1 MDSAHETSWCAGS
14 YKPRIER
21 RRVSPQATTHER
33 QSDRKPSPDRSD
45 GSEPH
50 RRLPALTSESP
61 EPKGIPGAD
70 PSAMDQDKT
79 RTTMLVRETF
89 KCRPPINSAPKM
101 RNDDRA
107 TDNQA
112 DGEALENLG
121 TGDAL
126 LGTPGEMIRD
136 AVITPQHQGSDEAEQ
151 LLGLD
156 VERAGLVGAGVERK
170 EAVDDEVPFIE
181 NLDVQ
186 TRAELDEVLERSV
199 VLVRSLIA
207 TLYGR

>member
-1 MDSAHETSWCAGS
+1 MD
-14 YKPRIER
+14 YP
-21 RRVSPQATTHER
+21 
-33 QSDRKPSPDRSD
+33 
-45 GSEPH
+45 
-50 RRLPALTSESP
+50 
-61 EPKGIPGAD
+61 
-70 PSAMDQDKT
+70 KT

-101 RNDDRA
+101 RNDNRA

-112 DGEALENLG
+112 DGETLEDLG
-121 TGDAL
+121 TSDPL
-126 LGTPGEMIRD
+126 LGAAGEMIRD
-136 AVITPQHQGSDEAEQ
+136 AVITPQHQRSDEAEQ

-156 VERAGLVGAGVERK
+156 VELARLVGAGVEGEK
-170 EAVDDEVPFIE
+170 PVDDEVPFIE

>member
-1 MDSAHETSWCAGS
+1 MD
-14 YKPRIER
+14 Y
-21 RRVSPQATTHER
+21 PQAHTTM
-33 QSDRKPSPDRSD
+33 
-45 GSEPH
+45 
-50 RRLPALTSESP
+50 LTSEP
-61 EPKGIPGAD
+61 
-70 PSAMDQDKT
+70 
-79 RTTMLVRETF
+79 F
-89 KCRPPINSAPKM
+89 KLRPPFNSAPKM
-101 RNDDRA
+101 RNNDRA

-126 LGTPGEMIRD
+126 LGAAGEMIRD
-136 AVITPQHQGSDEAEQ
+136 AVITPQHQRSDETEQ

-156 VERAGLVGAGVERK
+156 VERAGFVGAGVERK

-186 TRAELDEVLERSV
+186 TRAELDEVLERSI

>member
-1 MDSAHETSWCAGS
+1 
-14 YKPRIER
+14 
-21 RRVSPQATTHER
+21 
-33 QSDRKPSPDRSD
+33 
-45 GSEPH
+45 
-50 RRLPALTSESP
+50 
-61 EPKGIPGAD
+61 
-70 PSAMDQDKT
+70 
-79 RTTMLVRETF
+79 
-89 KCRPPINSAPKM
+89 M
-101 RNDDRA
+101 RNNDRA

-112 DGEALENLG
+112 DGETLENLG

-126 LGTPGEMIRD
+126 LGAAGEMIRD

-156 VERAGLVGAGVERK
+156 VERAGFVGAGIERK

-207 TLYGR
+207 ALYGR